1 MEAKKIRT
9 VESRIMEL
17 EANSDADA
25 ELLSSALAS
34 IYELTARL
42 NKLEEKVAKLEK
54 ENESLSTYVE
64 QDIDTRLEDVEY
76 VLGMYEDFEGEEE
89 DNDDEEDVEE
99 SEESEADDKY
109 HKSIASILNA
119 CEDVMKS
126 VKEYLKEDK
135 WKLEVALWA
144 IVQALASS

>member
-119 CEDVMKS
+119 CEDVMRS

-135 WKLEVALWA
+135 
-144 IVQALASS
+144 